1 MVKLDKDKISKVK
14 RSYAKC
20 FLGKGDIVETFY
32 EILYIEQ
39 PQYAK
44 IVTLSPAALNT
55 LFRVSMNGMLLFA
68 EESYAGKVAIEDI
81 KDQYLKSKTSLGE
94 KLHPIIKKC
103 LLESLEKHDPDFNLE
118 VYKLWNE
125 VIDESIDFLT
135 HR

>member
-1 MVKLDKDKISKVK
+1 MDKDKLNKVK

-32 EILYIEQ
+32 EMLYIEQ

-44 IVTLSPAALNT
+44 IVTLSPTALNIM
-55 LFRVSMNGMLLFA
+55 FRRSLITMLLFA
-68 EESYAGKVAIEDI
+68 EGNYAGKVAIKEI
-81 KDQYLKSKTSLGE
+81 KGSYIKSKLSLGGNFY
-94 KLHPIIKKC
+94 PTIKKC

>member
-1 MVKLDKDKISKVK
+1 MDKDNVYKVK

-20 FLGKGDIVETFY
+20 FLGKGDLVETFY

-44 IVTLSPAALNT
+44 LVTLSPSALNT
-55 LFRVSMNGMLLFA
+55 IFRRSLTGMLLFA
-68 EESYAGKVAIEDI
+68 DGSYAGKVAIEDI
-81 KDQYLKSKTSLGE
+81 KDLYIKSKTSLGE
-94 KLHPIIKKC
+94 KFYPIIKKC

-125 VIDESIDFLT
+125 VIDKSIDFLT
-135 HR
+135 QR